1 MDVKIKQLE
10 MLQAVINR
18 MASNSFVFKGWSV
31 TIIAGLSAFATSDSN
46 KKLLLVAFLATL
58 LLWAVDAY
66 YLSLERQYRLL
77 YEKQA
82 KQKPKKVSL
91 SMKLPQY
98 SKLKS
103 WLKALVAPV
112 LLGFYGAASV
122 LIVVTVILIKV
133 W

>member
-77 YEKQA
+77 YEKRA
-82 KQKPKKVSL
+82 KQKPKEISL
-91 SMKLPQY
+91 SMKLSEY

-103 WLKALVAPV
+103 WLKALFAPV
-112 LLGFYGAASV
+112 LLGFYGAASF

>member
-77 YEKQA
+77 YEKWA
-82 KQKPKKVSL
+82 KQKPKEIIL
-91 SMKLPQY
+91 SMKLPEY

-103 WLKALVAPV
+103 WLKALFAPV
-112 LLGFYGAASV
+112 LLGFYGVASV

>member
-77 YEKQA
+77 YEKWA
-82 KQKPKKVSL
+82 KQKPKEISL
-91 SMKLPQY
+91 SMKLPEY

-103 WLKALVAPV
+103 WLKALFAPV
-112 LLGFYGAASV
+112 LLGFYGVASV